1 MTLFRSNGK
10 YWEGNSL
17 SNIVSMFEAHQYGDW
32 PRPHPAARKILSLH
46 QNDLLAIERDG
57 GERQLMRVVKFG
69 QNGQITLAAPQ
80 QASDLKRRDAAP
92 PDEDPL
98 KYFAP
103 THGGLKQARARQI
116 RIADMSRVPDP
127 RFPPRPARRRT
138 RG

>member
-57 GERQLMRVVKFG
+57 GARQLMRVVTFG
-69 QNGQITLAAPQ
+69 QNGQITLAEPQ
-80 QASDLKRRDAAP
+80 QASALTRRDAAP
-92 PDEDPL
+92 HAETPINYFPPTCNRL
-98 KYFAP
+98 K
-103 THGGLKQARARQI
+103 KARARTDRTTQLG
-116 RIADMSRVPDP
+116 PTPHP
-127 RFPPRPARRRT
+127 RFPTP
-138 RG
+138 

>member
-1 MTLFRSNGK
+1 
-10 YWEGNSL
+10 
-17 SNIVSMFEAHQYGDW
+17 MFEAHQYGDL

-69 QNGQITLAAPQ
+69 QNGQITLAEPQ

-92 PDEDPL
+92 NDEDTF

-103 THGGLKQARARQI
+103 TFGGLKKARARP
-116 RIADMSRVPDP
+116 RTEDTRVGK
-127 RFPPRPARRRT
+127 AWVRT
-138 RG
+138 VK